1 MVRPENLKLLEDN
14 LMETFRTLERAKVFG
29 SDHKSIGNKSKNRL
43 IDLLKLKTFQTEK
56 ETVKHITEWEKI
68 FAIYT
73 SNKKLTPILTQ
84 RNHTPNNSI

>member
-1 MVRPENLKLLEDN
+1 MVRPENQKLLEDN

-56 ETVKHITEWEKI
+56 ETVKHHRMGENIC
-68 FAIYT
+68 
-73 SNKKLTPILTQ
+73 KKLTPILTQ